1 MIDETTIETTGLSD
15 EEVRLFILVAN
26 GMIRS
31 SLWRGFYRFRGL
43 NADFF
48 DVYLADRP
56 GDVVSIGVG
65 PQRRYFALD
74 HRDSS
79 VRMADSLANVLSDIA
94 FTPAEVA

>member
-1 MIDETTIETTGLSD
+1 MINETTIETAGLSD

-79 VRMADSLANVLSDIA
+79 VRMADSLASVLSDIA

>member
-1 MIDETTIETTGLSD
+1 MASKTMTETAGLTD

-31 SLWRGFYRFRGL
+31 SIWRGFYRFRGL

-65 PQRRYFALD
+65 PQRRFFALD

-79 VRMADSLANVLSDIA
+79 VRMGETLADVLGNVA
-94 FTPAEVA
+94 FTPAGIA

>member
-1 MIDETTIETTGLSD
+1 MINETTTEIAGLSD

-31 SLWRGFYRFRGL
+31 SIWRSFNRFRGL
-43 NADFF
+43 HADFF
-48 DVYLADRP
+48 DVYLAERP
-56 GDVVSIGVG
+56 NHVVSIGVG

-79 VRMADSLANVLSDIA
+79 VRTANTLAEVLSDVA
-94 FTPAEVA
+94 FTPAGIA